1 VALDASNNLYIT
13 SNRGD
18 GADDLIRRVDAET
31 GIITTVAGC
40 ENGMYCDDVGGDG
53 GLAVDAGLGEIVSVE
68 LDANGNLFIGSAVDG
83 ATDYNRVRIVRPE
96 ASTLIATTTALV
108 AAPTSLTAGQTLML
122 TAPVTPAS
130 GATPTGTVTY
140 YNGTTSLGSGTLNGS
155 GVAQLSITPAV
166 GSYSI
171 TAIYGGSAT
180 DNSSVST
187 PSVAVTVNG
196 IATSTSL
203 NLSATSLNAG
213 QTLTL
218 TATVTPASGAAPS
231 GTVTFYN
238 GATSLGSGM
247 LNGSGVAQL
256 SITPAVGS
264 YSITASYGGSLTDNS
279 SVSSPP
285 IAVAVNAIATTT
297 SLSAAPTSLTVSQS
311 LTLTAT
317 VTPASGAAPSGT
329 ATFYNG
335 TTSLGSETLNS
346 SGVATL
352 TLTPAVG
359 SYSITAN
366 YGGSTNDAASVSPSV
381 AVTVIAA
388 TTTTSL
394 TASPNPAAFGASV
407 TFTATVSSSTLTPAG
422 SVSFYDGTTLLA
434 TEALASGAATYSTG
448 SLDVGTHTITAAYA
462 ATAEFTASTSPIVSE
477 VISPAD
483 FSILVSPDARTVYT
497 GQPATYT
504 VTITP
509 GFGFALPIALSCSQ
523 LPANTICKF
532 SPATVPSG
540 GAGSTLVVETSA
552 PQSATKSSAY
562 SAKAGVTALAG
573 LLLFFIPRRLRRR
586 RNGWPVWFAVLAL
599 LTAGSII
606 TGCGAPGPLSGGT
619 PLGDQSVTVTAT
631 ATNGSQTLT
640 HAVTVTLNVNSLF

>member
-1 VALDASNNLYIT
+1 
-13 SNRGD
+13 
-18 GADDLIRRVDAET
+18 
-31 GIITTVAGC
+31 
-40 ENGMYCDDVGGDG
+40 
-53 GLAVDAGLGEIVSVE
+53 
-68 LDANGNLFIGSAVDG
+68 
-83 ATDYNRVRIVRPE
+83 VRPE

-203 NLSATSLNAG
+203 NLSATSLKAG

-218 TATVTPASGAAPS
+218 TATVTPASGAAPG
-231 GTVTFYN
+231 GTVTFFN
-238 GATSLGSGM
+238 GATSLGNGP
-247 LNGSGVAQL
+247 LNGGGVAQL
-256 SITPAVGS
+256 
-264 YSITASYGGSLTDNS
+264 
-279 SVSSPP
+279 
-285 IAVAVNAIATTT
+285 AI
-297 SLSAAPTSLTVSQS
+297 
-311 LTLTAT
+311 
-317 VTPASGAAPSGT
+317 
-329 ATFYNG
+329 
-335 TTSLGSETLNS
+335 
-346 SGVATL
+346 
-352 TLTPAVG
+352 TPAVG

-366 YGGSTNDAASVSPSV
+366 YGGSATDNSSVSSPSIAVTVNAIATTTSLSAVPTSLTVSRSLTLTATVTPASGATPSGTVTFYNGTASLGSGILNGSGEAQLTITPAVGSYSITASYAGSANDAASVSPSV
-381 AVTVIAA
+381 AVTVMAA

-422 SVSFYDGTTLLA
+422 SVSFYDGVTLLA
-434 TEALASGAATYSTG
+434 TETLASGVATYSTG
-448 SLDVGTHTITAAYA
+448 SLNVGTHSITAAYA
-462 ATAEFTASTSPIVSE
+462 ATADFTASTSPVVAE

-483 FSILVSPDARTVYT
+483 FSIAISPAARTVYT
-497 GQPATYT
+497 GQPAAFDIA
-504 VTITP
+504 ITP
-509 GFGFALPIALSCSQ
+509 GFGFALPVGLSCSQ
-523 LPANTICKF
+523 LPANTLCKF
-532 SPATVPSG
+532 SLATVPAG
-540 GAGSTLVVETSA
+540 GAGAALVVETFA
-552 PQSATKSSAY
+552 PHTATTASAY
-562 SAKAGVTALAG
+562 AAKAGVTALAG
-573 LLLFFIPRRLRRR
+573 LLLFFIPRRMRRR
-586 RNGWPVWFAVLAL
+586 RNAWPVWFAVLAL

-619 PLGDQSVTVTAT
+619 PLGNQSVTVIAT

-640 HAVTVTLNVNSLF
+640 HAATVTLNVNSLF